1 MEDRPHPKSRS
12 ATSLFTR
19 WDDES
24 WIRRKPFREGP
35 IGGLP
40 FSPDLVPLAKH
51 PAVVTAAAD
60 ASLKV
65 LGFRLLAHL
74 EFTAH
79 LEIDYVNPA
88 CAALA
93 MGRCHVAMDEAA
105 RLDLLKI
112 YCDEGGHA
120 LFVRA
125 FAQTVA
131 ACYGLDRG
139 VVGRPQFEVV
149 MDRIIARY
157 GTEVD
162 PQVLGLFFCA
172 VSETLVSRV
181 LFGIPIDPQVDPAV
195 REVLHDHAMD
205 ERIHGAFF
213 RRIFPVLWRGL
224 SQRERDVLGQV
235 LPEFVWT
242 FLGPD
247 RRLEEAV
254 LRSFG
259 FNQDEATGILTEV
272 YPPGDVGIGVRR
284 EAGPTLQMFAEAGI
298 FEASVARDAFHRY
311 ELLDEQGELP
321 ASFEQTPGEALV
333 WGDTV

>member
-1 MEDRPHPKSRS
+1 MGDHSLLKSRS
-12 ATSLFTR
+12 AASLFSR

-24 WIRRKPFREGP
+24 WIRRKPFREPPTGA
-35 IGGLP
+35 LP
-40 FSPDLVPLAKH
+40 FSPDLVPLARH
-51 PAVVTAAAD
+51 PAVVSAAPD
-60 ASLKV
+60 AGLKV
-65 LGFRLLAHL
+65 LGYRLLAHL

-125 FAQTVA
+125 FAQTAA
-131 ACYGLDRG
+131 ACYELDRE

-181 LFGIPIDPQVDPAV
+181 LFGIPKDPQVDRAV
-195 REVLHDHAMD
+195 RDVLHDHAMD
-205 ERIHGAFF
+205 ERLHGAFF

-247 RRLEEAV
+247 RRLEGAV

-259 FNQDEATGILTEV
+259 FDQAEAAGILMEV
-272 YPPGDVGIGVRR
+272 YPPGDVGASVRH
-284 EAGPTLQMFAEAGI
+284 EAGPTLHMFAEAGI

-311 ELLDEQGELP
+311 QLLDEQGGLP
-321 ASFEQTPGEALV
+321 ASFEQTPGEALL
-333 WGDTV
+333 WGDIV